1 MKEYIVTKRFKEKA
15 ICGDVNLPYGTECN
29 LIDNYICCDK
39 GIICL
44 TTSQNAYDYF
54 SRNDDGN
61 GLKRGELVHNIKNEL
76 SKIDDKHQVRWDRL
90 WGNDAELTK
99 FRRADSPEHWIWNH
113 AFYNA
118 TIVDLERIYN
128 LIKEVK

>member
-1 MKEYIVTKRFKEKA
+1 MKEYIVTKRFKNKA

-39 GIICL
+39 GVICL

-61 GLKRGELVHNIKNEL
+61 GLERGELVNKIKSVLGDPNDKKHQDRWDKL
-76 SKIDDKHQVRWDRL
+76 WDDKSLYKYKREIEDYWL
-90 WGNDAELTK
+90 WN
-99 FRRADSPEHWIWNH
+99 FS
-113 AFYNA
+113 FYNA
-118 TIVDLERIYN
+118 PIEDLQYILDKISN
-128 LIKEVK
+128 V